1 MLISEDDYNNFWG
14 WMRKYIH
21 NNCIFHSKK
30 NFQTDWNIDHRED
43 KSWMAEKHNSFPS
56 NPNGKKYS
64 WQFYIRR
71 GCFDATFNSVL
82 AQMFIYKVEREIGH
96 FDFQISGLET
106 AATPMLSAIPLVAKG
121 FGIDLNSFVVKKE
134 QKQYGIRNW
143 IEGCPNPDL
152 PVMIIDDLISSSHSM
167 LMANKILQEK
177 MNLKTMDYVF
187 GIINKRSRFVENLNL
202 NNSTTHCLKMPD
214 KKILYFFDC
223 DDFNLY
229 ARADLAER
237 TSPEFME
244 ELAKEIKN
252 REEDYMNESVW
263 DEDD

>member
-1 MLISEDDYNNFWG
+1 MMLISEDEYNSFWG
-14 WMRKYIH
+14 WMRKYISD
-21 NNCIFHSKK
+21 NCIFHSGILK
-30 NFQTDWNIDHRED
+30 TSWNIDLRED
-43 KSWMAEKHNSFPS
+43 KSWMAAKTNPFPS
-56 NPNGKKYS
+56 DPNKSTYR
-64 WQFYIRR
+64 WQFYLRR
-71 GCFDATFNSVL
+71 GCFDLTFNSVL

-143 IEGCPNPDL
+143 VEGCPNPDL

-167 LMANKILQEK
+167 LIANKILQEK
-177 MNLKTMDYVF
+177 MDLKTMDYVF
-187 GIINKRSRFVENLNL
+187 GIINKRTRFVEHWNL

-223 DDFNLY
+223 DDFNL
-229 ARADLAER
+229 
-237 TSPEFME
+237 F
-244 ELAKEIKN
+244 
-252 REEDYMNESVW
+252 RENKQL
-263 DEDD
+263 